1 MTAGRR
7 DQAEPGPP
15 DRTPTALFCLRADSD
30 VDHVVPVVDALARR
44 GAVRIRLVVY
54 DPIKTFRSDYR
65 LRYLGRQHGIIV
77 KHLLDLPA
85 IGSRRRLSA
94 ALLRGLFGLAVGL
107 QRRVPSNRVSRLF
120 RPLLGRLQR
129 ALKQRCA
136 SAVAIAA
143 LVAEIETIDRGIVV
157 FDHTIN
163 PLAEAATAA
172 ARRRGLAT
180 LALPHS
186 IPHLSDLPRDAV
198 IGSADG
204 DRLDWGALY
213 DRVALPNAPTAE
225 RFAKDCLDRSLL
237 VTLGSPRFSQSWGR
251 VLDGIAPRFD
261 WNPGG
266 RRVLF
271 ILSKKGPYV
280 NWPEVE
286 RVSLALSGDPR
297 LAVVLKP
304 HPRTEVSGLPAIHAG
319 PRVRIAP
326 AELPTASLIHWADL
340 VVFWGS
346 SVIYDAIRLRKPVL
360 HLAYL
365 FRLHFDFE
373 PYLRSWAVNGFEDF
387 EVRLERFL
395 AQGGSTYNEEEA
407 RHCLETLVESPDSP
421 TLERYADLL
430 EDLLAGEPGGTAG
443 AAAGALRS
451 SGGMTA
457 R

>member
-1 MTAGRR
+1 MTASRRGQAAGGTSGRI
-7 DQAEPGPP
+7 A
-15 DRTPTALFCLRADSD
+15 TALFCLRADSD

-44 GAVRIRLVVY
+44 GTVKVRLVVY

-65 LRYLGRQHGIIV
+65 LRHLERQFGITV
-77 KHLLDLPA
+77 EHLLDLPA
-85 IGSRRRLSA
+85 IGNRQRFSA
-94 ALLRGLFGLAVGL
+94 ALLRGLFGLAVDV
-107 QRRVPSNRVSRLF
+107 QRRVPSSRVSRLF

-129 ALKQRCA
+129 TLKQRCA
-136 SAVAIAA
+136 SAAAIAA
-143 LVAEIETIDRGIVV
+143 LVSEIETIDRGIVV

-198 IGSADG
+198 IGPAEG
-204 DRLDWGALY
+204 KPLDWGAFY
-213 DRVALPNAPTAE
+213 DRVALPNAPAAE
-225 RFAKDCLDRSLL
+225 RFAKDCLDSSVL
-237 VTLGSPRFSQSWGR
+237 VTLGSPRFSQSWGQ
-251 VLDGIAPRFD
+251 VLDEIAPRFD
-261 WNPGG
+261 WSPGG
-266 RRVLF
+266 RKVLF

-280 NWPEVE
+280 DWAEVE
-286 RVSLALSGDPR
+286 RVSLALTGDPR

-326 AELPTASLIHWADL
+326 AELPTSSLIHWADL

-373 PYLRSWAVNGFEDF
+373 PYLKSWAVADFADF
-387 EVRLERFL
+387 EARLERFL
-395 AQGGSTYNEEEA
+395 TEGGATYSEKEA
-407 RHCLETLVESPDSP
+407 RHCLDALVESPESS
-421 TLERYADLL
+421 TLLRYVDLF
-430 EDLLAGEPGGTAG
+430 EHLLAGEPGST
-443 AAAGALRS
+443 AAAVGVLQ
-451 SGGMTA
+451 SGGVMKA